1 MNRPTGSTW
10 FEIWHDMNSCCQFWM
25 DGVEIIVL
33 QLGPGQCNCLQCRSK
48 LNDTTTS
55 ETCHFE
61 LSKKHHVASNLTAAW
76 LINLWLT
83 GEWFHAREMISRCK
97 PQGKSDRLVAYRLEN
112 DSTQGKWSHDAASH
126 KADLSKLIHWLQ
138 IPTGSCRSLLHHPSS
153 DALFRL
159 TLDKWDSITLFGQIN
174 PNNCAPR
181 MEIWFWNA
189 VDKWIFQF
197 PSPNVLILNFRPIKD
212 VMAVGAR
219 CEGMRFVIFQFSI
232 SNMSKQK
239 TTNNCHLSQEHS
251 TSSNGHS
258 LAHLWLTRRWSE
270 FEVFSIVQDIVGPLR
285 FQQQC
290 RFWFCCHHGK
300 PPRNS
305 EVKLTWANDSDSV
318 SMNHDESIAEISKN
332 SILKWTPMHVTPW
345 QIRHYEITVYKNKC
359 LSKTYFSYFSLFFFL
374 FLFISFFF

>member
-126 KADLSKLIHWLQ
+126 KADLSKFIDYRSRLEVAGLFF
-138 IPTGSCRSLLHHPSS
+138 TTLLLMRCSGS
-153 DALFRL
+153 RL
-159 TLDKWDSITLFGQIN
+159 TSGIPSRCLVKSIQTI
-174 PNNCAPR
+174 APR
-181 MEIWFWNA
+181 GWKYGF
-189 VDKWIFQF
+189 
-197 PSPNVLILNFRPIKD
+197 
-212 VMAVGAR
+212 
-219 CEGMRFVIFQFSI
+219 GM
-232 SNMSKQK
+232 
-239 TTNNCHLSQEHS
+239 L
-251 TSSNGHS
+251 
-258 LAHLWLTRRWSE
+258 
-270 FEVFSIVQDIVGPLR
+270 
-285 FQQQC
+285 
-290 RFWFCCHHGK
+290 
-300 PPRNS
+300 
-305 EVKLTWANDSDSV
+305 
-318 SMNHDESIAEISKN
+318 
-332 SILKWTPMHVTPW
+332 
-345 QIRHYEITVYKNKC
+345 
-359 LSKTYFSYFSLFFFL
+359 
-374 FLFISFFF
+374 